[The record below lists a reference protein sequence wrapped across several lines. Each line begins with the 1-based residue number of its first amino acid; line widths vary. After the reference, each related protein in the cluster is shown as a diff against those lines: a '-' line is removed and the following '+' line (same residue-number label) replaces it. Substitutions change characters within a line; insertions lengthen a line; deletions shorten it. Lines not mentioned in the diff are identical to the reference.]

1 MGYVK
6 NAMNTTKAKYILSK
20 AKIMNFKFATA
31 INCIDGRVQAA
42 VAEFI
47 KNSYNVDYVD
57 MITVPGPDKLLSEYK
72 NIHEIESIKSKM
84 LVSCSKH
91 DSKLLFITG
100 HYACAGS
107 PCGKESHLR
116 QIRKA
121 VQNIKA
127 WGLNLEI
134 AGIWLDKVHK
144 ASLV

>member
-31 INCIDGRVQAA
+31 INCIDGRVKAA

-72 NIHEIESIKSKM
+72 NIHEIESIKRKM

-91 DSKLLFITG
+91 DSKLLFIVG
-100 HYACAGS
+100 HDDCAVNPAEEKKHYA
-107 PCGKESHLR
+107 
-116 QIRKA
+116 QIKKSME
-121 VQNIKA
+121 NIKK
-127 WGLNLEI
+127 WNLKIDVHGIWINKNLE
-134 AGIWLDKVHK
+134 AVAL
-144 ASLV
+144 